1 MLPKIEK
8 KRCLA
13 CGECISVCPT
23 GVFDTGRD
31 SPLITN
37 PSACT
42 GCKVC
47 AINCPN
53 GAISFRK
60 DTK

>member
-8 KRCLA
+8 KRCIS
-13 CGECISVCPT
+13 CGACISVCPA

-31 SPLITN
+31 HPIIANPL
-37 PSACT
+37 ACI
-42 GCKVC
+42 GCKLC
-47 AINCPN
+47 ALNCPD

-60 DTK
+60 TE